1 MEIEAEKLA
10 LYRETARRRQAK
22 ARQAMLARQERA
34 WAIAR
39 QAADLL
45 RRRFD
50 VDKIVLFGSL
60 ARGDMFHAHS
70 DVDLAVW
77 GLAEAEYLRAVSS
90 LLDLDGSIDVDLVRM
105 EEANP
110 ALRRRI
116 EMEGTII

>member
-1 MEIEAEKLA
+1 MAIPAEKLA
-10 LYRETARRRQAK
+10 LYRETARQRQAK
-22 ARQAMLARQERA
+22 ARQAMLTRQEQA

-50 VDKIVLFGSL
+50 VDRVVLFGSL

-77 GLAEAEYLRAVSS
+77 GLAEAEYLQTVSS
-90 LLDLDGSIDVDLVRM
+90 LLDLEGSIDVDLVRI
-105 EEANP
+105 EEAKP
-110 ALRRRI
+110 DLRRRI
-116 EMEGTII
+116 EMEGTTI

>member
-1 MEIEAEKLA
+1 MSIQAEKLA
-10 LYRETARRRQAK
+10 LYRETARQRQAK
-22 ARQAMLARQERA
+22 ARQAMLTRQEQA

-50 VDKIVLFGSL
+50 VDRVVLFGSL

-77 GLAEAEYLRAVSS
+77 GLAEAEYLQAVSS
-90 LLDLDGSIDVDLVRM
+90 LLDLEGSIDVDLVRM
-105 EEANP
+105 EEAKP
-110 ALRRRI
+110 DLRRRI
-116 EMEGTII
+116 EMEGKPI

>member
-1 MEIEAEKLA
+1 MAIPAEKLA

-34 WAIAR
+34 WAIVR

>member
-1 MEIEAEKLA
+1 MAIEAEKLA
-10 LYRETARRRQAK
+10 RYRETARQRQAK
-22 ARQAMLARQERA
+22 ARQEMLARREQA
-34 WAIAR
+34 WTVAR

-45 RRRFD
+45 RQRFD
-50 VDKIVLFGSL
+50 VDKVVLFGSL

-90 LLDLDGSIDVDLVRM
+90 LLDLDGSIDIDLVRI
-105 EEANP
+105 EEAKP

-116 EMEGTII
+116 EMEGMMI